1 MSYVE
6 VSLLSL
12 AARENLP
19 KEEMAHVI
27 DYIRR
32 TFPYRSSDHF
42 YRSSSDYLVIHTAKE
57 RLTRKQESWLEELRA
72 VLYTHPD
79 TNSGCSRCHYPFDDA
94 PMGICETCH
103 RSDPYTV
110 SSIALAFERQDLD
123 FKKLG
128 YLSRCVWGTIES
140 VYARWTAVALAQLLF
155 RERIAAEQIRQLHE
169 DGDYIASLEAF
180 QNAGSVS
187 QDDANST
194 LYILPIQ
201 FTKQEYLLVQR
212 AAERCSLD
220 VSAFIRRSLWSAETE
235 FYVTCRRAATGRVYG
250 CDLGLL
256 FTGIDE
262 PLIQIQQLQIETEDV
277 KSTASTRLFN
287 SFIWYLFSSTT
298 SFSQEHPLIAT
309 KLLEIVRSGSSV
321 SESGQALLQ
330 REKKRLQELNSIP
343 SHDLRPCTEQ
353 VVLAL
358 EQLLGYT
365 LPLAYRAL
373 LLWIGHGA
381 GQLMQ
386 DLDCFYD
393 HLLSFQKNARQL
405 LREHECSLSLPE
417 DAFVFFQ
424 CDDYSFSFIR
434 VSEGEDPPVYAYES
448 TWRRTPFK
456 KIYRHFSD
464 FLAIEIEIFADFMSK
479 EKTISHEVKLMLQT
493 LVDFNGGAMFPA
505 PKGETSE

>member
-12 AARENLP
+12 SARENLP

-32 TFPYRSSDHF
+32 AFPYRSSDHF

-72 VLYTHPD
+72 ILYTHPD
-79 TNSGCSRCHYPFDDA
+79 TNSGCSRCYYPFDDA
-94 PMGICETCH
+94 PVGICETCH
-103 RSDPYTV
+103 RSDPYKV
-110 SSIALAFERQDLD
+110 SSIALAFERHD
-123 FKKLG
+123 FKKLV
-128 YLSRCVWGTIES
+128 YLSRWVWGTIEN

-155 RERIAAEQIRQLHE
+155 QERIAAEQIRQLNE
-169 DGDYIASLEAF
+169 DGDQIAPLEEF

-194 LYILPIQ
+194 LTILPIQ
-201 FTKQEYLLVQR
+201 FMKQEYLLVQR

-220 VSAFIRRSLWSAETE
+220 VSAFIRRSLWSAEAE
-235 FYVTCRRAATGRVYG
+235 FYVRCRRAATGRVYG

-298 SFSQEHPLIAT
+298 GFSQEHPLIAT
-309 KLLEIVRSGSSV
+309 KLLQIVRSGSSV

-343 SHDLRPCTEQ
+343 SHDLLPCTEQ
-353 VVLAL
+353 EVLAL
-358 EQLLGYT
+358 EQVLGYT

-386 DLDCFYD
+386 DLDCFYE
-393 HLLSFQKNARQL
+393 HLFSFQKSARQL
-405 LREHECSLSLPE
+405 LREHGCSLSLPE

-424 CDDYSFSFIR
+424 CDDSSFSFIR

-464 FLAIEIEIFADFMSK
+464 FVAIEIEIFADFMSK

>member
-12 AARENLP
+12 AARESLP
-19 KEEMAHVI
+19 KEEMAYVI

-32 TFPYRSSDHF
+32 SFPYRSSDHF
-42 YRSSSDYLVIHTAKE
+42 YRSSSDYLVIHTSKE

-72 VLYTHPD
+72 ILYTHPD
-79 TNSGCSRCHYPFDDA
+79 TNSGCSRCNYPFDDA
-94 PMGICETCH
+94 PVGICETCH
-103 RSDPYTV
+103 RSDPYKV

-123 FKKLG
+123 FKKLV
-128 YLSRCVWGTIES
+128 YLSRWVWGTVEN

-155 RERIAAEQIRQLHE
+155 RERIAVEQIRQLNE
-169 DGDYIASLEAF
+169 DGDHIAPLEEF

-187 QDDANST
+187 QVDANST
-194 LYILPIQ
+194 LIILPIQ
-201 FTKQEYLLVQR
+201 FMKQEYLLVQR
-212 AAERCSLD
+212 AAERCRLD
-220 VSAFIRRSLWSAETE
+220 VSAFIRRSLWSAEVE
-235 FYVTCRRAATGRVYG
+235 YNVRCRRAATGRVFG
-250 CDLGLL
+250 CDLGFLL
-256 FTGIDE
+256 TGIDE

-287 SFIWYLFSSTT
+287 SFVWYLST
-298 SFSQEHPLIAT
+298 SIISLSQEHPLIAT
-309 KLLEIVRSGSSV
+309 KLLEIVRSGSLV
-321 SESGQALLQ
+321 SESEQALLE
-330 REKKRLQELNSIP
+330 REKKRLQELNIIP
-343 SHDLRPCTEQ
+343 SHDLLPCTEQ
-353 VVLAL
+353 EVLAL

-424 CDDYSFSFIR
+424 CDDYSFSFIQ

-464 FLAIEIEIFADFMSK
+464 FLAMEIEILADFMSK

-493 LVDFNGGAMFPA
+493 LLDFNGGAMFPA